1 MSVKTVAQKLLLKPG
16 TSVWLSH
23 PDRVNLIEPLPED
36 VQLAPELEEA
46 SVGLVFTDDE
56 ASLRAILD
64 AQKERLAQPNILWVA
79 YPKANRIAINR
90 DSLWP
95 ILTEYGM
102 RPNGQVA
109 IDDVWSALRFRPI
122 KEGEAPF
129 TGGRK

>member
-16 TSVWLSH
+16 TTVWLSH

-46 SVGLVFTDDE
+46 SVGLVFTEDE

-64 AQKERLAQPNILWVA
+64 AEKEHLAQPNILWVA

>member
-46 SVGLVFTDDE
+46 SVGLVFTEDE

-79 YPKANRIAINR
+79 YPKANRIAVNR

>member
-64 AQKERLAQPNILWVA
+64 AEKEHLAQPNILWVA

>member
-79 YPKANRIAINR
+79 YPKANRIAVNR

>member
-16 TSVWLSH
+16 TTVWLSH

>member
-16 TSVWLSH
+16 TTVWLSH

-79 YPKANRIAINR
+79 YPKANRIAVNR